1 MAAESR
7 EGHLAH
13 LSLGANI
20 GDRAATL
27 ARALEMIAATPGI
40 ELLAASSMYATEPV
54 GYRDQ
59 PEFLNCA
66 ASVRS
71 HVGPRELLGLLRAIE
86 MSLGR
91 IARPRWHE
99 REIDIDIIL
108 FDDLVISS
116 DLLTIPHPEMGR
128 RAFVLLPLAEIA
140 PDAVH
145 PVLGRTVRQLLD
157 LLPDTAGIRMAGNA
171 EDRPYL

>member
-1 MAAESR
+1 MPAKSR
-7 EGHLAH
+7 EKHIAH

-20 GDRAATL
+20 GKREVTL
-27 ARALEMIAATPGI
+27 ARALGMLTAMPGM
-40 ELLAASSMYATEPV
+40 EVLAVSSLYATVPV
-54 GYRDQ
+54 GHLDQ

-66 ASVRS
+66 ATIRG
-71 HVGPRELLGLLRAIE
+71 HLGPRELLDFLRAIE
-86 MSLGR
+86 KALGR

-116 DLLTIPHPEMGR
+116 DALTIPHPEMER

-145 PVLGRTVRQLLD
+145 PALGRTVRELLD
-157 LLPDTAGIRMAGNA
+157 LLPDTAGIRIIDDA
-171 EDRPYL
+171 ED